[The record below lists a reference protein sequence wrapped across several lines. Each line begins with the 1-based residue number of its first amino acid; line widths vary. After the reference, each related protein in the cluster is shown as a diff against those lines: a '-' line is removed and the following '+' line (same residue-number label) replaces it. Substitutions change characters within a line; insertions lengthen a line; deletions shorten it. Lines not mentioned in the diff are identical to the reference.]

1 MKYKDKE
8 RIVAQAWFVIMAN
21 EEWKDV
27 AKFGDI
33 GFPIAYCAQQGIVET
48 KPEAEAFVKEVYGI
62 LLQSFDIPDEDYESF
77 SEMNEKAIEV
87 RENE

>member
-1 MKYKDKE
+1 MNYKDKE
-8 RIVAQAWFVIMAN
+8 RIVSQAWFVIMAN
-21 EEWKDV
+21 DEWKDV

-33 GFPIAYCAQQGIVET
+33 GFPLAYAAQQGIVT
-48 KPEAEAFVKEVYGI
+48 MKPDAKVFVEEVYGI

-77 SEMNEKAIEV
+77 SQMNEKAIEV